1 MKLDTPD
8 ERSAAAG
15 EYVLGTLA
23 PDERRAFET
32 ALAGDQ
38 ALRAEVAGW
47 QDRLLPLARH
57 APPVEP
63 PPGLWPAI
71 EARLGPA
78 APAARPRPAG
88 APGWWQRLVFWQSL
102 SGAALAASVLLG
114 GTLLTRPT
122 APAERYVAV
131 LQAPQGGGNG
141 WVVEVRV
148 DAAGQ
153 GRLRLRPVVPPQA
166 PPPGRTLQFWT
177 KAPGAAGP
185 SSLGLVRTTDAGGV
199 IELPLER
206 LPDLRPEQ
214 LFEITLEPEGGSPI
228 DRPTGPIL
236 YIGRA
241 VQLEG

>member
-15 EYVLGTLA
+15 ECVLGTLA

-114 GTLLTRPT
+114 SAVLTRPE

-141 WVVEVRV
+141 WLVDVRV
-148 DAAGQ
+148 DAQ
-153 GRLRLRPVVPPQA
+153 GRGQLRLQPVAPGDTPPQ
-166 PPPGRTLQFWT
+166 GRSLQFWT
-177 KAPGAAGP
+177 KAPGAPGP
-185 SSLGLVRTTDAGGV
+185 RSLGLLRAGGEV
-199 IELPLER
+199 ALPLER
-206 LPDLRPEQ
+206 LPGMRAEQ
-214 LFEITLEPEGGSPI
+214 LFEITLEPEGGSPL
-228 DRPTGPIL
+228 DRPTGPVL
-236 YIGRA
+236 FIGRA
-241 VQLEG
+241 VQLTT